1 MHNLSSRTIRR
12 HLEEDGFLKGNFTDQ
27 EIDDIVQ
34 SIQEEM
40 PTAGYEILWGIIR
53 AMGLKVT
60 RDRKGH

>member
-12 HLEEDGFLKGNFTDQ
+12 RLEEDGILKGDLTDQ
-27 EIDDIVQ
+27 EIDDIVK

-40 PTAGYEILWGIIR
+40 PTAGYEILWGVIR

-60 RDRKGH
+60 RDK